1 MEYTGNLHKMHVALE
16 SPVTYQLTL
25 GGQVLDL
32 NAQLGKQLRIEFLDE
47 ISCIH
52 CGRATKKSFS
62 QGYCYPCFTS
72 LAQCD
77 LCIVSPEKCHFHL
90 GTCREPE
97 WAQDH
102 CMKPHVIYLSN
113 TSGVKVGITRESQV
127 PTRWIDQGAVEALP
141 ILRVSSR
148 LNAGLIETAFKQ
160 HLNDKTNWRKMLKNE
175 LEEVDLSTVF
185 ATAWAQVEP
194 QLDESLRQDVELLE
208 GQMSAVEIN
217 YPALAYPEKISSFNL
232 DKQSSV
238 SGVLE
243 AIKGQYLLLDSG
255 VINIRKFSGYLV
267 RITTEGL

>member
-1 MEYTGNLHKMHVALE
+1 MEYTGNLHKMHVTLE
-16 SPVTYQLTL
+16 SPVSYQLTL

-32 NAQLGKQLRIEFLDE
+32 NAQLGKQLSIEYLDE

-77 LCIVSPEKCHFHL
+77 LCIVSPEKCHYHL

-97 WAQDH
+97 WALDH

-141 ILRVSSR
+141 IMRVSTR
-148 LNAGLIETAFKQ
+148 YHAGLIESAFKQ
-160 HLNDKTNWRKMLKNE
+160 HLNDKTNWRKMLKHE
-175 LEEVDLSTVF
+175 LEEVDLSAVF
-185 ATAWAQVEP
+185 VNAWAQVEP
-194 QLDESLRQDVELLE
+194 QLEEALRQDVELLAGE
-208 GQMSAVEIN
+208 MPAVEIN
-217 YPALAYPEKISSFNL
+217 YPALTYPQKISSFNL
-232 DKQSSV
+232 DKQPAV
-238 SGVLE
+238 NGVLE
-243 AIKGQYLLLDSG
+243 AIKGQYLLFDSG

-267 RITTEGL
+267 RITTEA